1 MKIKKD
7 STVKL
12 TYTLYFDNFDGEVF
26 ETIDEKEAMEFTMGK
41 GEMLEEFEKRII
53 GMQPGDDFKMM
64 IPMAD
69 AYGEESEEAI
79 MEFPLN
85 MFKDVPRE
93 ELEPGNIV
101 PMEDEDGSEFEALV
115 LELNEDNIVLDF
127 NHPLAGEDIYLTGK
141 ILDVK

>member
-12 TYTLYFDNFDGEVF
+12 AYTLYFDSFEGEVF
-26 ETIDEKEAMEFTMGK
+26 ETINEDEAMEFTMGK

-53 GMQPGDDFKMM
+53 GMKPGDDFKIM
-64 IPMAD
+64 IKMED
-69 AYGEESEEAI
+69 AYGEESEDAI
-79 MEFPLN
+79 MEFPLT
-85 MFKDVPRE
+85 MFKDVPLE
-93 ELEPGNIV
+93 ELEPGNII
-101 PMEDEDGSEFEALV
+101 PMEDEDGGEYEALV
-115 LELNEDNIVLDF
+115 MELNEDNVVLDF